1 MSNNNI
7 FTTDNISEKVLEK
20 LGVKVIAPNL
30 KLTIHEQRVKDL
42 FKDKDTKLSVT
53 DIVLGYY
60 NKYTK
65 NHNNEKLI
73 NRNYMG
79 LIIYR
84 MTQKK
89 VLKAVEKGIYTLNK

>member
-20 LGVKVIAPNL
+20 LGVKVTTPNL
-30 KLTIHEQRVKDL
+30 KLTTHEQRVKDL
-42 FKDKDTKLSVT
+42 FENKDTKLSVT

-89 VLKAVEKGIYTLNK
+89 VLKAVEKGVYTLN

>member
-89 VLKAVEKGIYTLNK
+89 VLKSCEKGVYTLN

>member
-1 MSNNNI
+1 MGNNNI

-89 VLKAVEKGIYTLNK
+89 VLKAVEKGIYTLN

>member
-89 VLKAVEKGIYTLNK
+89 VLKAVEKGIYTLN